1 MVHLIDKLNL
11 WHRLPVFLG
20 LLYLAARRHLHQQY
34 NLINVDRTFTIDV
47 TSNRVVEKYN
57 DPFNEGGG
65 SELPFFGR
73 NMMPVDQHEKV

>member
-1 MVHLIDKLNL
+1 MVHLVDKLNL

-20 LLYLAARRHLHQQY
+20 LLYLAARRHLHEEY
-34 NLINVDRTFTIDV
+34 NLINVGRKPTDV
-47 TSNRVVEKYN
+47 TSNRDVVKYN

-65 SELPFFGR
+65 SEFPFFGR